1 MGHARQGCLSCG
13 RFMPSATDCSHS
25 EPSVSHVATGPIVL
39 RRDSNP
45 HHPKRA
51 SYRVE
56 DEAMLRI
63 RCWRS
68 GSVQATEVQ
77 ACALTIVPLRPNMA
91 AGGWWR

>member
-1 MGHARQGCLSCG
+1 MRAKECLSCD

-63 RCWRS
+63 RRWRG
-68 GSVQATEVQ
+68 GSVQAAEVQ
-77 ACALTIVPLRPNMA
+77 ACALTIVPLHPNMA
-91 AGGWWR
+91 ADGWRR

>member
-1 MGHARQGCLSCG
+1 MGHARQGCLSCD

-39 RRDSNP
+39 RRDSSP

-51 SYRVE
+51 SCRLE

-63 RCWRS
+63 RCWRG

-77 ACALTIVPLRPNMA
+77 ACA
-91 AGGWWR
+91 

>member
-1 MGHARQGCLSCG
+1 MRAKECLSCD

-51 SYRVE
+51 SYRLE
-56 DEAMLRI
+56 DETMLRI

-68 GSVQATEVQ
+68 GSVQATEVK

>member
-1 MGHARQGCLSCG
+1 MRAKECLSCD

-25 EPSVSHVATGPIVL
+25 EPSVSHVATGSIVL

-51 SYRVE
+51 SYRLE

-63 RCWRS
+63 RCWRG
-68 GSVQATEVQ
+68 GSVQATEVK
-77 ACALTIVPLRPNMA
+77 ACAVTIVPSRPNMA
-91 AGGWWR
+91 VGGWWR

>member
-1 MGHARQGCLSCG
+1 MGHASKGMLVLRPVHAIGHRLL
-13 RFMPSATDCSHS
+13 HS

-51 SYRVE
+51 SYRLE

-63 RCWRS
+63 RCWKG

-77 ACALTIVPLRPNMA
+77 ACA
-91 AGGWWR
+91 